1 LFEVKHSPGK
11 NEKTVY
17 ETVRV
22 PIAKP
27 GEKPK
32 PAGVVA
38 AIAGAS
44 GNPAMKAMRAMPA
57 GSESGYGLETAI
69 ELDFTAL
76 LKDTGED
83 EVALDEMKV
92 MSAEE
97 LEAQRMM
104 MQRPGRSG
112 IDYKEEQIAR
122 IVDDNPTFNTSL
134 RMQSPAPDG
143 HFLRVFG
150 QPNRSDLGDLRDD
163 SASMRQALMMLN
175 GRITHEA
182 ARVGDLE
189 PMYKLLTG
197 KAPDPAAA
205 VKLAYL
211 EILTRQPTAAEL
223 SEGQQLVSESATPLD
238 GMADLRWV
246 LMNCNEFRFL
256 P

>member
-1 LFEVKHSPGK
+1 
-11 NEKTVY
+11 
-17 ETVRV
+17 
-22 PIAKP
+22 
-27 GEKPK
+27 
-32 PAGVVA
+32 
-38 AIAGAS
+38 
-44 GNPAMKAMRAMPA
+44 M
-57 GSESGYGLETAI
+57 
-69 ELDFTAL
+69 
-76 LKDTGED
+76 
-83 EVALDEMKV
+83 ALDEMKA
-92 MSAEE
+92 MSQEE

-104 MQRPGRSG
+104 MERMNRNG
-112 IDYKEEQIAR
+112 IDYREEQVTR
-122 IVDDNPTFNTSL
+122 IVDDNPVFNTSL

-197 KAPDPAAA
+197 KAPNPAAA

-223 SEGQQLVSESATPLD
+223 VEGQQIVSEAATPLD